1 MLHHRL
7 VDLKT
12 TQSFWTPATLEDGKS
27 TNYGLG
33 WASRTTEVDAQWV
46 GHGGGSIGGSSMF
59 IIYPDEELIVVLL
72 INRTRAAAQ
81 SLAFRVATAFLG
93 TN

>member
-1 MLHHRL
+1 
-7 VDLKT
+7 
-12 TQSFWTPATLEDGKS
+12 
-27 TNYGLG
+27 
-33 WASRTTEVDAQWV
+33 
-46 GHGGGSIGGSSMF
+46 MF